1 MKHVLIFFV
10 NIYRKFFSAAKGGPC
25 CRFYPTC
32 SAYAIEALR
41 IHGAFKGS
49 ALSLWRLLRC
59 HPFSK
64 GGYDPVPEKRQ
75 RIKKENNPLK

>member
-1 MKHVLIFFV
+1 MKRIFLALIRF
-10 NIYRKFFSAAKGGPC
+10 YRRGISPNTPPS
-25 CRFYPTC
+25 CRFRPTC